1 MDTFNAYVVRNIQ
14 SKFPHFVSF
23 SDDACVEYIQ
33 KYGPQGFEIGEA
45 TVVTVVSNEI
55 LLGFKDQLLHSNN
68 LLEASKD
75 VMDNQVKDLADAGRA
90 LARLQRERDQ
100 AYADYQREI
109 QRVLS
114 ENAAIQTKLDSI
126 TAELRLANANLYN
139 LRNAP

>member
-45 TVVTVVSNEI
+45 TVVSNEI

-90 LARLQRERDQ
+90 LARLQRDQ

>member
-45 TVVTVVSNEI
+45 TVVSNEI

-75 VMDNQVKDLADAGRA
+75 VMDNQVKDLAGRA
-90 LARLQRERDQ
+90 LARRQG
-100 AYADYQREI
+100 AG
-109 QRVLS
+109 S
-114 ENAAIQTKLDSI
+114 AA
-126 TAELRLANANLYN
+126 A
-139 LRNAP
+139 